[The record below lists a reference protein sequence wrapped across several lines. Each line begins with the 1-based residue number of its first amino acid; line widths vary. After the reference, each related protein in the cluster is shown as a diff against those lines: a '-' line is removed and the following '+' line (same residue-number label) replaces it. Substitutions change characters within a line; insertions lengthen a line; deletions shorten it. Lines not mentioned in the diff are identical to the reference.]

1 MFAIFQFLLKNENFA
16 PVLSNIIFIIFT
28 HYLVLLGISGD
39 NENTAVSPLKSEPSQ
54 NFSKSGSITTSLDTA
69 DSFNLNFASFSGS
82 SLVLHDPKLIRNSFC
97 LFQILFSQMQ
107 NTSEEQSV
115 IKKFLAKKKVQE
127 QYSVPIIL
135 FPTKPILFAAI
146 SFTECKM
153 NKILRGSS

>member
-1 MFAIFQFLLKNENFA
+1 MFAIFQFLVANENIA
-16 PVLSNIIFIIFT
+16 SVLSKISVIIFVHYVVYMKYENIIQN
-28 HYLVLLGISGD
+28 VAD
-39 NENTAVSPLKSEPSQ
+39 SPLKSEPSQ
-54 NFSKSGSITTSLDTA
+54 NFSKSGSITSLDTA